1 MSKVSEISTA
11 YRDALNVGRDQ
22 YTELVTA
29 RLAAG
34 EDFYEKFL
42 STQVVNFHSRFSSQR
57 GRARLQEEIER
68 VLGTRRLQFIAIDG
82 TCRREQFSDML
93 TFFGGAYGA
102 RGELILDDG
111 DHKVQYKRWSLDQ
124 DVSMVA
130 WVPVPFARLEEIHPE
145 GEQFLLATN
154 EERASVSSIHTQIM
168 QLAEI
173 FLAINA
179 ITASVLDA
187 PHLVLMDLSPSS
199 ILANVA
205 QAQDKVGLIGY
216 PYDRRNLT
224 AADIAVAYAQPINDT
239 FGIPSSKYMDRPRLI
254 VASLMREPSKSVDLD
269 AIAQTYQVE
278 VTSVRGALRWLSS
291 RGVAYENGTPR
302 INVRESWDYTK
313 ALFQNI
319 CKRLFLD
326 KDPTALQY
334 DTMAEDGTMQKH
346 WMSSDDLHFLIAVG
360 MRMLIEASWERKVL
374 LYGIIKDS
382 ASRYF
387 GRNYLGV
394 TMETDF
400 HPELNEIKIG
410 TLPWTDRMLCEAFP
424 YFDPGLETPWATV
437 EFDSA
442 FMTLHREIIDEETG
456 KTQVGG
462 VMGRIINQECLF
474 MKSLGQFFLS
484 RRKANPLMGHVVFI
498 ERLLQP
504 FFDSPGSEFSPS
516 PISID
521 TKALGRVR
529 PLAWKDSAHR
539 NRGQTVMMYLL
550 SILTRNHFAEA
561 IGYPDPLHKADWGAK
576 SMGRWVG
583 QTIDSST
590 KALSANPLSD
600 TFRKTRDSVRR

>member
-1 MSKVSEISTA
+1 MSRVSEISSA
-11 YRDALNVGRDQ
+11 YRDALNVGREQ
-22 YTELVTA
+22 YMELVEE

-34 EDFYEKFL
+34 EDFYEQFL
-42 STQVVNFHSRFSSQR
+42 STQVVNFHSRFSPQR

-102 RGELILDDG
+102 RGELVLDDG

-130 WVPVPFARLEEIHPE
+130 WVPVPFARLEEIHPQ
-145 GEQFLLATN
+145 GEQFLGTH

-205 QAQDKVGLIGY
+205 HAQDKVGLVGY

-224 AADIAVAYAQPINDT
+224 KADIAVAYAQPINDV
-239 FGIPSSKYMDRPRLI
+239 FHIPSSKYMDRARI
-254 VASLMREPSKSVDLD
+254 IIASLMREPSNLVNSS
-269 AIAQTYQVE
+269 AIAQEYEVE
-278 VTSVRGALRWLSS
+278 AISVRRAMQYLSS
-291 RGVAYENGTPR
+291 RGVVNESGIPE

-334 DTMAEDGTMQKH
+334 DKIADNGTMQKR

-424 YFDPGLETPWATV
+424 HFDPGLEAPWATV

-442 FMTLHREIIDEETG
+442 FMTLHREIDEETG

-462 VMGRIINQECLF
+462 VMGRIINQERLF
-474 MKSLGQFFLS
+474 VKSLGQFFLS
-484 RRKANPLMGHVVFI
+484 RRKANPLTGHVVFI

-504 FFDSPGSEFSPS
+504 FFDSPGSEFSPAS
-516 PISID
+516 IPID
-521 TKALGRVR
+521 TRTLGRVR
-529 PLAWKDSAHR
+529 PLAWKNSAHR

-600 TFRKTRDSVRR
+600 TFRKTRDSARR